1 MNGGLGL
8 HDGLNI
14 QLSEGTTN
22 SCHNK
27 NDEMFGS
34 RMIVGT
40 SKQEINQ
47 QWAVA
52 YGVDTILRPLLS
64 WGIACLFVVMSA
76 IAFWG
81 MEAIAYPNPAFAQE
95 NHVNYTLTDLQGQD
109 MSHMD
114 FSGTSFA
121 GAVMRGTNFEGS
133 NLSGTILTK
142 GEFINANLKDAD
154 LSEVFSD
161 RVSFKNADLTN
172 SLFINAILTAT
183 DFDGA
188 TITGADFSNA
198 IIDRY
203 QVSEM
208 CKRAEG
214 TNPVTDID
222 TRDSLGC

>member
-1 MNGGLGL
+1 MR
-8 HDGLNI
+8 LNV
-14 QLSEGTTN
+14 
-22 SCHNK
+22 
-27 NDEMFGS
+27 D
-34 RMIVGT
+34 
-40 SKQEINQ
+40 KQEMNQ
-47 QWAVA
+47 RLK
-52 YGVDTILRPLLS
+52 TLRNVYSIPRSVFS
-64 WGIACLFVVMSA
+64 WSMAFVLCVVSA
-76 IAFWG
+76 IALLSLD
-81 MEAIAYPNPAFAQE
+81 AIAHPIPALAQE

-109 MSHMD
+109 MSHTD

-121 GAVMRGTNFEGS
+121 GATMRGTNFEGS

-142 GEFINANLKDAD
+142 GEFINANLKDVD

-172 SLFINAILTAT
+172 SLFINAILTST

-188 TITGADFSNA
+188 EITGADFSNA

-214 TNPVTDID
+214 TNPVTGID